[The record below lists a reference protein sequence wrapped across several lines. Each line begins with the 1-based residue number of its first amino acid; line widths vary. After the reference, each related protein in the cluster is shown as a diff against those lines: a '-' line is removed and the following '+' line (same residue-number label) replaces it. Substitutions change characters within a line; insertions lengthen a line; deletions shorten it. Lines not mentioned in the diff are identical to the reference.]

1 MYYYYRRTKE
11 KRSDSLSKG
20 RTVNYKQGYMIV
32 ISGKFY
38 EVAEGRKIVYFGKLK
53 HKPTVQEIWN
63 KTVRLEQ
70 EEQIERRRQRNRTN

>member
-1 MYYYYRRTKE
+1 
-11 KRSDSLSKG
+11 
-20 RTVNYKQGYMIV
+20 MIV

-63 KTVRLEQ
+63 KTVRLDQ
-70 EEQIERRRQRNRTN
+70 EEQIERRRQRNRTK

>member
-11 KRSDSLSKG
+11 KRSGSLSKG